1 MSDNDD
7 SISNI
12 DILRKQ
18 KHIIV
23 KQEFFEKKYG
33 FKMKIVFSYLL
44 LLFSTIIGKSAQSCI
59 ELSASLAVLGV
70 TWSSLLQLTTD
81 MAELRAASLPFGFSC
96 VYRFGWERDETTI
109 TYSKVLDSSTNIYMS
124 GINLTTGVFTASVSG
139 TYSVSFSFFTSD
151 KAEDGPNDVFLFRNG
166 TKITESLAPSE
177 TAISDQQK
185 VAGKVFQTS
194 GRTLYFQ
201 LEVSETL
208 HLGCVLCHKIWRV
221 NFCVALV
228 KQSSK

>member
-1 MSDNDD
+1 MW
-7 SISNI
+7 
-12 DILRKQ
+12 
-18 KHIIV
+18 
-23 KQEFFEKKYG
+23 
-33 FKMKIVFSYLL
+33 
-44 LLFSTIIGKSAQSCI
+44 ST
-59 ELSASLAVLGV
+59 
-70 TWSSLLQLTTD
+70 LLQLTTD
-81 MAELRAASLPFGFSC
+81 MVELRAASLPFGFSC

-109 TYSKVLDSSTNIYMS
+109 TYSKVLDSSTNIYMP

-201 LEVSETL
+201 LAVGETMSL
-208 HLGCVLCHKIWRV
+208 VCRPCHKIWRV